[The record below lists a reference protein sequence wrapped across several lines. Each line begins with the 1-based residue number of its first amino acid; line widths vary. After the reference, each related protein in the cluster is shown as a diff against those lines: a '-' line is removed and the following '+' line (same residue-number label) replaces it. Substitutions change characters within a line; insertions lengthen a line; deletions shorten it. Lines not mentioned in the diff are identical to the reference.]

1 MSTIGATDPT
11 QELNITVSSV
21 RRRFNGKWLAFL
33 LPKGMEREGEER
45 ERARERERER
55 DVHRQTHTHPIVRAE
70 TESRQGREGERGER
84 APEQPCASELGSAR
98 AEPACWSSAR
108 LSGDLTCC
116 FSSALLC
123 LRLRTLTM
131 SSHFQQVNCFK
142 SLLFLAW
149 STLHSDSC
157 TFWWL
162 GTQEE
167 KNPFELQILAEGFC
181 IADLLCYKSG
191 HFVAWSVLLFAL

>member
-1 MSTIGATDPT
+1 MSTIGATDPA

-21 RRRFNGKWLAFL
+21 RRRFNGKWLAFF
-33 LPKGMEREGEER
+33 LPKGTEREGEER
-45 ERARERERER
+45 ERERR
-55 DVHRQTHTHPIVRAE
+55 THTDTHASHSEGRGREQA
-70 TESRQGREGERGER
+70 RQRGREGRDR
-84 APEQPCASELGSAR
+84 APKQPCTSELGSAR

-108 LSGDLTCC
+108 LSRDLTCC
-116 FSSALLC
+116 FPSALLC

-157 TFWWL
+157 TFW
-162 GTQEE
+162 
-167 KNPFELQILAEGFC
+167 
-181 IADLLCYKSG
+181 
-191 HFVAWSVLLFAL
+191 